1 MTTKEED
8 AAEVVRLAG
17 KTSAEIIASPEFK
30 ALVARRWLVSIGL
43 TLALFVLYY
52 GFILLVALDKPLM
65 TTKVGEYMTLA
76 IPMGI
81 GVIVLAWGLT
91 AVYVVWANAAY
102 DPKVEEFKKKLKK

>member
-1 MTTKEED
+1 MTNVDK
-8 AAEVVRLAG
+8 AAPKVVLGG

-30 ALVARRWLVSIGL
+30 ALVTRRWLVSICL

-65 TTKVGEYMTLA
+65 TTKVGEYVTLA

-81 GVIVLAWGLT
+81 AVIVLAWGLT

-102 DPKVEEFKKKLKK
+102 DPKVEAFKKSLK